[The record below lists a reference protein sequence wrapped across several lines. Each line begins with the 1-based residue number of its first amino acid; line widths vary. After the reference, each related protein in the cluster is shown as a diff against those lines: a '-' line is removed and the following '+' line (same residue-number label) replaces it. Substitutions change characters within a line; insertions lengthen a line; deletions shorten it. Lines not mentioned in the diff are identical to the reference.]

1 MDEVASDEVLDL
13 AYDWLCRSRKNAG
26 HNSDVWVVRWH
37 RLVLLRPDRG
47 SLMTAQGRGDASL
60 ASMAVALGNGFD

>member
-1 MDEVASDEVLDL
+1 MIADAKRMRAQALHDKFVEMLPSIHQQARVSFRGKPEE
-13 AYDWLCRSRKNAG
+13 
-26 HNSDVWVVRWH
+26 
-37 RLVLLRPDRG
+37 LLRPDRG